1 MNLINGGK
9 QNWVFTGVVVITF
22 WLWTGNAVYGQVT
35 KPTVLLHPQR
45 TTILSA
51 GCTVT
56 QLQLRFR
63 TGSDDLRGGQNNL
76 NVEIHFAD
84 GTMQGVNNVN
94 RGANWGNNS
103 TNLVTVAL
111 KQPIVPNLIREIR
124 LVHLAQGG
132 YTPPSAGGAGALA
145 TPAGPALAPIYAAQ
159 GVKSE
164 DNWDMA
170 EFQANAIGNN
180 FSGVP
185 IASFGSHRFTGS
197 EPDLLIRAM
206 PDVGCPDPNQVN
218 KLSFMFQ
225 TGNDDLRGGNDN
237 LNIAIRFADGRVQV
251 EKNVNQGARWA
262 DGSAHGVAIA
272 LNQPVP
278 RDQIA
283 GVILETTFGG
293 GSNGD
298 NWNMNSVQIAA
309 ITEKGTN
316 FPIATSGFHRFS
328 ADLTGPKARRWTI
341 SVK

>member
-1 MNLINGGK
+1 MNWMNCGR
-9 QNWVFTGVVVITF
+9 QNWVIKGVVVITC
-22 WLWTGNAVYGQVT
+22 WLWTGNAVHGQAT
-35 KPTVLLHPQR
+35 KPTVLLHPQH

-51 GCTVT
+51 GCTVS

-63 TGSDDLRGGQNNL
+63 TGNDDLRGGQNNL

-84 GTMQGVNNVN
+84 GTMQGANNVN

-103 TNLVTVAL
+103 TNLVTVPL
-111 KQPIVPNLIREIR
+111 KQPIAPNLIKEIR

-132 YTPPSAGGAGALA
+132 YTPPSARRVGALA

-170 EFQANAIGNN
+170 EFQASAIGNN
-180 FSGVP
+180 VSGVP
-185 IASFGSHRFTGS
+185 IAFFGFHRFTGS
-197 EPDLLIRAM
+197 NPNLSVPAS

-218 KLSFMFQ
+218 KLSFVFQ

-251 EKNVNQGARWA
+251 EKNVNQSARWA
-262 DGSAHGVAIA
+262 DGSAHSVAIA
-272 LNQPVP
+272 LNQPVL

-293 GSNGD
+293 GSSGD

-328 ADLTGPKARRWTI
+328 ADLTGPNTRRLTI